1 MKYFSFIFF
10 LLLSVYGTA
19 QSGLVAHFNFDQC
32 GDIVEVTGTNNTA
45 FQQGFPDGIG
55 CACGVKDSALVMN
68 GAYMSGGVSYEDI
81 IFLIGNYNNYF
92 DDDDFTISMF
102 FKSNDL
108 TGNRTLFSKLDSCS
122 AQTGISLRYTAAT
135 NFITAFV
142 GENSSKKVE
151 VFGKLNLDRCWHH
164 VALVKKGNR
173 VLLYADGE
181 LLDNK
186 PTVSVMDVR
195 NDAEF
200 SIGWGK
206 CVGITDF
213 PFDGYIDEL
222 RVYNRGLTTNEV
234 LDLYFPT
241 DVILNRNDTLI
252 IEGSSVDVR
261 MGSTCAESF
270 KWLPITGVDDPLNPN
285 ATITPP
291 SVGNFTYVLEMAHP
305 EQAGCIL
312 ARDTINITVV
322 DPDSLDCGEIFI
334 PKAFTPNGDGLNDKF
349 GISNPY
355 AIVDFVSFE
364 IFDRWGGRV
373 FYSEEAFAKWDGTFN
388 GKKINPGVCM
398 YRIVYNCKGEEKI
411 LVGGLTVLR

>member
-19 QSGLVAHFNFDQC
+19 QSGLVAYFNFDQC

-55 CACGVKDSALVMN
+55 CACGVRDSALVMN
-68 GAYMSGGVSYEDI
+68 GSYISGGVSYEDI

-92 DDDDFTISMF
+92 DDDDFTISLF

-108 TGNRTLFSKLDSCS
+108 TGNRTLFSKLDSCT

-142 GENSSKKVE
+142 GENASKKVE

-206 CVGITDF
+206 CVGVTDF
-213 PFDGYIDEL
+213 PFDGHIDEL
-222 RVYNRGLTTNEV
+222 RVYNRGLNTNEV

-241 DVILNRNDTLI
+241 DLILNRKDTLI
-252 IEGSSVDVR
+252 IEGASVDVR
-261 MGSTCAESF
+261 MGPTCAQSF
-270 KWLPITGVDDPLNPN
+270 KWLPETGVDDPFNPN

-291 SVGNFTYVLEMAHP
+291 STGNFTYVLEMSHP
-305 EQAGCIL
+305 EQSGCIL

-355 AIVDFVSFE
+355 AIVDFTSFE

-373 FYSEEAFAKWDGTFN
+373 FYSEEAFAKWDGSFN
-388 GKKINPGVCM
+388 GKKVNPGVCM

>member
-10 LLLSVYGTA
+10 LLFSFSGMA
-19 QSGLVAHFNFDQC
+19 QSGLVAYFDFDQC

-68 GAYMSGGVSYEDI
+68 GSYMSGGVSYEDI

-92 DDDDFTISMF
+92 DDDDFSISLF

-108 TGNRTLFSKLDSCS
+108 TGNRTLFSKLDSCT

-135 NFITAFV
+135 NFISAFV

-151 VFGKLNLDRCWHH
+151 VSGKLNIDKCWHH
-164 VALVKKGNR
+164 VVLVKKGNR

-181 LLDNK
+181 LLDDQASI
-186 PTVSVMDVR
+186 SVMDVR

-206 CVGITDF
+206 CVGTTDF
-213 PFDGYIDEL
+213 PFDGYLDEL
-222 RVYNRGLTTNEV
+222 RVYNRGLATNEV

-241 DVILNRNDTLI
+241 DIIANRKDTLI
-252 IEGSSVDVR
+252 IEGSSVDINL
-261 MGSTCAESF
+261 GPTCAQSF
-270 KWLPITGVDDPLNPN
+270 AWSPTTGVDDPLNP
-285 ATITPP
+285 TTSITPP
-291 SVGNFTYVLEMAHP
+291 STGNFTYVLEMSHP
-305 EQAGCIL
+305 EQEGCLI

-322 DPDSLDCGEIFI
+322 NPDSLDCEEIFI

-373 FYSEEAFAKWDGTFN
+373 FYSEEAFAQWDGSFN
-388 GKKINPGVCM
+388 GKKVNPGVCM